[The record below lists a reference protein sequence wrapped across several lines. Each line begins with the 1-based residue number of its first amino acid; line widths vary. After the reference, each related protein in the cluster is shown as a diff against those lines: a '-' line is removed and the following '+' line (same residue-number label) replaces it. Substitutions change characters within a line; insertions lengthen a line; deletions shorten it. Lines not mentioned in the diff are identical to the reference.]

1 MRNRDFSRPF
11 AIFLFFALSVVLACS
26 FVPVKA
32 QAQTSFPKYEMTFQ
46 RLVGSIKDGKCVIPD
61 NPEVTYLRTFAFHAT
76 LFPCDGLRTTVRFRS
91 SGNSHLYPTN
101 QFRFGATWQY
111 YKRGE
116 GPKNYHWTPFQTFL
130 YDGKPAEEKL
140 PSFNRNSIE
149 SMVVHK
155 NGVPQR
161 IGGRED
167 DFWEP
172 FHHVFEDTFADGEE
186 HTFQFDAWV
195 PIDAVQAGLSWG
207 TGSTGDGNPAIG
219 ATANGLYIDYNK
231 YPMAGAD
238 FRFVKDADYRE
249 FVKDPVAKDKPL
261 PGRNDD
267 LKLKL
272 PDENSTF
279 ETIRCLEDRQ
289 LAPFRDRITTKEI
302 YPELPYSTEIP
313 FREEYVELGMAAW
326 PYQVSQTGR
335 VPGNFDHFTWL
346 RPFNYVGPSD
356 KYVHRHGFRSY
367 EEEIDQRD
375 GTPWKGRANFPFRP
389 SVESIAR
396 TIPGYAYRDNN
407 LPIIDAKYGPAVDLE
422 NPSLPGSLTN
432 YIAGKNFWYDIHSS
446 GLDTQHFYYTYEPS
460 LTSFKLIKSDAV
472 TKKQLP
478 EAQFQL
484 YKEPDMKEY
493 LPEKDGGYACKKKD
507 LPKLLD
513 LKVCQDDSDPKTC
526 TTKKVISVAVP
537 GGNEDGTFTTGADGT
552 FTPNTAKWMEA
563 GTYYAQELKT
573 PAGYYAKSSV
583 TEFKVSPEDA
593 TEAQIPAVKV
603 SNFPKTSV
611 TVEKK
616 WLSAEGTPLQ
626 ALDLSRTIELQ
637 LMAGETPVGKPVTVK
652 ADSEGKWIHTFTDLP
667 PVDAAN
673 KPIVYTVKETPVAGF
688 TTTIGKTEV
697 HENEQKLTVSNS
709 ELPPPTTPPTT
720 PPSTPPVPPP
730 TTPPNPP
737 LTRTGSQVTGAI
749 ALGALLVA
757 SGVLLLS
764 RRTKRSQ

>member
-1 MRNRDFSRPF
+1 MRFRDFSRPF

-26 FVPVKA
+26 FVPAKA
-32 QAQTSFPKYEMTFQ
+32 QAQSSFPDYEMTFE
-46 RLVGSIKDGKCVIPD
+46 RLEGGGIKDGKCVIPD
-61 NPEVTYLRTFAFHAT
+61 NPKTSHLTTFAFEAN
-76 LFPCDGLRTTVRFRS
+76 LRPCEGMRTTVRFYS
-91 SGNSHLYPTN
+91 TGNSHLYPTK

-111 YKRGE
+111 FKKGESAKDYK
-116 GPKNYHWTPFQTFL
+116 WIPFHTFL

-140 PSFNRNSIE
+140 PSFDRNSE
-149 SMVVHK
+149 KSMVVHH

-161 IGGRED
+161 IGDSED
-167 DFWEP
+167 SFWEP
-172 FHHVFEDTFADGEE
+172 VHHIFEDTFADGQE

-195 PIDAVQAGLSWG
+195 PADAVQAGLSWG

-219 ATANGLYIDYNK
+219 ATANGLTIYFNN

-249 FVKDPVAKDKPL
+249 FVKNPVAKDKPL
-261 PGRNDD
+261 PGRDD
-267 LKLKL
+267 SRKLAL
-272 PDENSTF
+272 PDESSTF

-289 LAPFRDRITTKEI
+289 LAPLRDRITAKEI
-302 YPELPYSTEIP
+302 YPELPYTTEIP

-326 PYQVSQTGR
+326 PYQFSMTGR
-335 VPGNFDHFTWL
+335 VPGKFAAPSNV
-346 RPFNYVGPSD
+346 RPFYHDGPSD
-356 KYVHRHGFRSY
+356 KYFHRHGFRNY
-367 EEEIDQRD
+367 EEEKDKN
-375 GTPWKGRANFPFRP
+375 GKPWKGRANFAYRP
-389 SVESIAR
+389 SVESIVR
-396 TIPGYAYRDNN
+396 DITGYSYKDNN
-407 LPIIDAKYGPAVDLE
+407 LPVIAAKYAPAVDLE
-422 NPSLPGSLTN
+422 NPADSRGIPN
-432 YIAGKNFWYDIHSS
+432 YTAGKNFWYDVHSS

-478 EAQFQL
+478 NAQFQL

-507 LPKLLD
+507 LPELLD

-537 GGNEDGTFTTGADGT
+537 GGNEDGTFTTGTDGT
-552 FTPNTAKWMEA
+552 FTPNRAKWMEA
-563 GTYYAQELKT
+563 GTYYAQEIKT

-583 TEFKVSPEDA
+583 TEFKISPEDA

-603 SNFPKTSV
+603 SNFSKTSV

-652 ADSEGKWIHTFTDLP
+652 ADSEGKWIHTFTNLP

-673 KPIVYTVKETPVAGF
+673 KPIVYTVRETPVAGF
-688 TTTIGKTEV
+688 SATVGKTEV

-720 PPSTPPVPPP
+720 PPSTPPVTPP

-757 SGVLLLS
+757 NGVLLLS
-764 RRTKRSQ
+764 RRTRRSQ